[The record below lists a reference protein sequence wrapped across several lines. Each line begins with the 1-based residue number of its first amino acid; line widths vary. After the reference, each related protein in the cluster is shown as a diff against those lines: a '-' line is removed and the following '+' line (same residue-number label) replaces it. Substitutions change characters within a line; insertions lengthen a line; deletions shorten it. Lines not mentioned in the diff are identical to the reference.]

1 MQKKGATM
9 EIPPTQKLGPNTG
22 LDLVRATEAAAIA
35 AARLMGRGEIDAAD
49 QAAATAMA
57 AALANLEIDGRLV
70 MGEEVRAMAA
80 TPLSGGARVG
90 TGNGPPADLIV
101 DPVDGRRQLAQGRAG
116 AVSFAAV
123 TNRGALWT
131 PYPAAYMEKIIVGPQ
146 VAPYLVPECLDAP
159 AGWTLALVAR
169 ATRRSVR
176 DVVVFV
182 LDRPRHVHLID
193 EIRAAGARV
202 MLADDGDIYG
212 ALLAAISGTNVDILM
227 GIGGA
232 HEGVLAAC
240 AVKSLG
246 GAMLARLAPQS
257 EAERAAITHA
267 GLDTKRILTCDDIVS
282 SNQIFFVATGITD
295 SILLRGVRLAGDRA
309 ETNSLILRCET
320 RTRRMI
326 FAEHLLTW

>member
-1 MQKKGATM
+1 M
-9 EIPPTQKLGPNTG
+9 EIPQSQRLGPNTG

-35 AARLMGRGEIDAAD
+35 AARLMGRGEIEEAD
-49 QAAATAMA
+49 RAAATAMA
-57 AALANLEIDGRLV
+57 AALAKLELDGRLA
-70 MGEEVRAMAA
+70 MGEEVRAMASN
-80 TPLSGGARVG
+80 TPLTGGTRVG

-123 TNRGALWT
+123 TNRGALWA
-131 PYPAAYMEKIIVGPQ
+131 PHPAAYMEKIIVGPE

-169 ATRRSVR
+169 ATRRTVR
-176 DVVVFV
+176 DLVVFV
-182 LDRPRHVHLID
+182 LDRPRHAHLIE
-193 EIRAAGARV
+193 EIRTAGARV

-212 ALLAAISGTNVDILM
+212 ALLAAMPGTNVDLLM

-232 HEGVLAAC
+232 PEGVLAAC
-240 AVKSLG
+240 AIKSLG

-257 EAERAAITHA
+257 EAEREAIIRA

-320 RTRRMI
+320 RTRRLI
-326 FAEHLLTW
+326 FAEHLLTG